1 MRHLLQGARRDGQV
15 RQNHRGVVRHQV
27 VNDMGQLSVDHVDHL
42 VVDEHH
48 VDQFSDLVLV
58 DVQQNRDELNLVA
71 VLTLEVAHHQVMQ
84 VVVDEN
90 LMKFQMDYFH
100 RALLVDVA
108 PPALVQLL
116 AQKALKVQK
125 FLVVLLVLQAE

>member
-1 MRHLLQGARRDGQV
+1 
-15 RQNHRGVVRHQV
+15 
-27 VNDMGQLSVDHVDHL
+27 VDHL

-90 LMKFQMDYFH
+90 LMKFQMDYFQDALVVVVDEVLLKFQMDYFH